1 MPPKTRRIK
10 DSRIS
15 FMALERILNT
25 TRGDK
30 EEEMREGSG
39 CDGNIKIL

>member
-1 MPPKTRRIK
+1 MTRRIK

-15 FMALERILNT
+15 FMALERILNA
-25 TRGDK
+25 TRRDK
-30 EEEMREGSG
+30 QEERREGSG